1 MLRAGSFRT
10 RMKKLKLISLVEA
23 TTMNAVARIVLEFLR
38 TARELKSE
46 VTIDGSVVTFARGDV
61 QNNPNEFVRTFMD
74 AGIEVVTVPERR
86 RFDVGVVSGL
96 SALFDDFEQPDI
108 IVSHSV
114 KSHFL
119 MWRSRLWKKYP
130 WVAFHHGYTTTDLK
144 MLAYNRLDRLS
155 LPKAD
160 RVVTVCQAF
169 ARELA
174 KSTKIPEEKIFVQH
188 NAIRPQPKPSDEEVS
203 ELKRHVGMAEH
214 DRLII
219 SIGRLSKEKAHGDL
233 IEASRLLCTT
243 NPNLSC
249 RLVIV
254 GDGPERANLETAAR
268 ASGLND
274 RITFAGQASNV
285 QPFYA
290 AADVFVLPSHSEG
303 SPNVLLE
310 AMAADVPIVATAV
323 GGVTEIVS
331 NEESALLVAPKN
343 PQALATAIDRVLQDS
358 ALARRL
364 TTVASAVVARE
375 HSPEAYAR
383 SLISLYQ
390 EVIEQR
396 AAKSYVAQ

>member
-1 MLRAGSFRT
+1 
-10 RMKKLKLISLVEA
+10 MKTLKLVTLVEA
-23 TTMNAVARIVLEFLR
+23 STMNAVARIVLEFLR
-38 TARELKSE
+38 TARELKGE
-46 VTIDGSVVTFARGDV
+46 VTIDGSVVTFARGGV
-61 QNNPNEFVRTFMD
+61 QNNPNEFVRTFLD
-74 AGIEVVTVPERR
+74 AGIEVVTVPERH
-86 RFDVGVVSGL
+86 RFDLGVIAGL
-96 SALFDDFEQPDI
+96 SVLFDDFEQPDI

-188 NAIRPQPKPSDEEVS
+188 NAIRPQPKPSDAEVN

-219 SIGRLSKEKAHGDL
+219 SIGRLSKEKAHGVL
-233 IEASRLLCTT
+233 IEAFRLLCTT

-254 GDGPERANLETAAR
+254 GDGPERASLETAAR
-268 ASGLND
+268 ASGQND
-274 RITFAGQASNV
+274 RITFAGQVNNV

-290 AADVFVLPSHSEG
+290 AADVFVLPSLSEG

-310 AMAADVPIVATAV
+310 AMAAEVPIVATAV